1 MINETTGYVI
11 CRTARKIHQHMTNSL
26 AQFDITP
33 EQWVVL
39 QIVAEEADLSQQK
52 LAERL
57 EKDKNST
64 KALVDRLIKKGLL
77 KRQRSADDKRLYQ
90 LKATGSGLALADK
103 IAPLDSTFMQEGE
116 GNVTGE
122 ELSMFMQT
130 LRKLEKNITQNI
142 TAATRQ

>member
-1 MINETTGYVI
+1 MLQETTGYII
-11 CRTARKIHQHMTNSL
+11 CRTARKIHQFMTKAL
-26 AQFDITP
+26 ADYDITP

-39 QIVAEEADLSQQK
+39 QIVSKEKNLSQQD
-52 LAERL
+52 LSTRL

-77 KRQRSADDKRLYQ
+77 MRQRSADDKRLYQ
-90 LKATGSGLALADK
+90 LKATGSGLALAEK
-103 IAPLDSTFMQEGE
+103 IAPLDSTFMQEVE

-142 TAATRQ
+142 TAAT